1 MTSTKDKIEE
11 VIDLLQAKINDEC
24 QASYTDYC
32 QLALY
37 TRDKKEAHDDD
48 FDDDCYF
55 FIVDRATRATIGTI
69 SASEDDNY
77 HIWIMVNG
85 VNPKTKKL
93 PSIQSR
99 LFNENLEKVNE
110 LSDKEYTVQDSDIS
124 YYITKSNNIL
134 KNVQVIEPGNI
145 ILMTSM
151 LLSITVSYWVPL
163 IFVGTNLF
171 LLLFPAFNLMIFCA
185 MLFDDNTY

>member
-1 MTSTKDKIEE
+1 MTRTKNKIEE
-11 VIDLLQAKINDEC
+11 VIDFLEAKINDEC

-32 QLALY
+32 HLTLY
-37 TRDKKEAHDDD
+37 TRDQKKADYDD

-55 FIVDRATRATIGTI
+55 YIVDRATRATIGTI
-69 SASEDDNY
+69 SASQDDNY
-77 HIWIMVNG
+77 HNWIMVNG
-85 VNPKTKKL
+85 VSTKTKKL
-93 PSIQSR
+93 PSVQSR

-110 LSDKEYTVQDSDIS
+110 LSDKEYTVQDSDLS

-134 KNVQVIEPGNI
+134 KFVQVIEPGNI
-145 ILMTSM
+145 ILLSSM

-163 IFVGTNLF
+163 IFVGSNLF

-185 MLFDDNTY
+185 ILCDDNTY